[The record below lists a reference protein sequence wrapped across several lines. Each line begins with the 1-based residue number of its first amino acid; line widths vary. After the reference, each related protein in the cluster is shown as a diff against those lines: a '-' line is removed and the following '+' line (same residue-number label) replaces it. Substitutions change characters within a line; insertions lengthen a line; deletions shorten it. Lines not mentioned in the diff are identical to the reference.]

1 MRRYWANSG
10 DSFKVFDFTD
20 YKIIILLRYGN
31 MPATFVILGMF
42 SKEEQDF
49 IKYWEENRG
58 KQKKFFKQIAIG
70 LPFGVLFA
78 AAMFL
83 NFTSGWDK
91 RVEAITKTYPSF
103 KSLILVLLIALLA
116 IVVFI
121 SVFSVK
127 VKWEK
132 HEQRYRELLSRSESE
147 SKSQS

>member
-1 MRRYWANSG
+1 
-10 DSFKVFDFTD
+10 
-20 YKIIILLRYGN
+20 
-31 MPATFVILGMF
+31 MF

-49 IKYWEENRG
+49 INYWEKNRG
-58 KQKKFFKQIAIG
+58 KQKKFFKQLAIG

-78 AAMFL
+78 VAMFL

-91 RVEAITKTYPSF
+91 RVESLTKTYPSF
-103 KSLILVLLIALLA
+103 KSLILVLIFAILA

-132 HEQRYRELLSRSESE
+132 YEQRYRELLSRSETE
-147 SKSQS
+147 SKSQP

>member
-1 MRRYWANSG
+1 
-10 DSFKVFDFTD
+10 
-20 YKIIILLRYGN
+20 
-31 MPATFVILGMF
+31 MF
-42 SKEEQDF
+42 SKEEQNF

-58 KQKKFFKQIAIG
+58 KQKKFFKQLAIG

-78 AAMFL
+78 VAMFL

-91 RVEAITKTYPSF
+91 RVESITKTYPSV
-103 KSLILVLLIALLA
+103 KSLILVLIIAILA

-132 HEQRYRELLSRSESE
+132 YEQRYRELLSRSETE
-147 SKSQS
+147 SKSQP

>member
-1 MRRYWANSG
+1 MASCCYS
-10 DSFKVFDFTD
+10 
-20 YKIIILLRYGN
+20 
-31 MPATFVILGMF
+31 FVILLMF

-49 IKYWEENRG
+49 IKYWEENRN
-58 KQKKFFKQIAIG
+58 KQKRFFKQIAIG

-78 AAMFL
+78 VAMFL

-91 RVEAITKTYPSF
+91 RVVSITKTYPSF
-103 KSLILVLLIALLA
+103 KSLILVLIIALLA

-132 HEQRYRELLSRSESE
+132 HEQRYRELLSRSKTDLRSE
-147 SKSQS
+147 SQS

>member
-1 MRRYWANSG
+1 
-10 DSFKVFDFTD
+10 
-20 YKIIILLRYGN
+20 
-31 MPATFVILGMF
+31 MF

-49 IKYWEENRG
+49 INYWEKNRG
-58 KQKKFFKQIAIG
+58 KQKKFFKQLAIG

-78 AAMFL
+78 VAMFL

-91 RVEAITKTYPSF
+91 RVESITKTYPSV
-103 KSLILVLLIALLA
+103 KSLILVLIFAILA

-132 HEQRYRELLSRSESE
+132 YEQRYRELLSRSETE
-147 SKSQS
+147 SKSQP

>member
-1 MRRYWANSG
+1 
-10 DSFKVFDFTD
+10 
-20 YKIIILLRYGN
+20 
-31 MPATFVILGMF
+31 MF
-42 SKEEQDF
+42 SKKEEDF
-49 IKYWEENRG
+49 IKYWEENRL

-78 AAMFL
+78 VAMFV

-91 RVEAITKTYPSF
+91 RVTSITKTYPSF
-103 KSLILVLLIALLA
+103 KSLILVLIIAVLA

-132 HEQRYRELLSRSESE
+132 YEQRYRELKARSEPPAKPE
-147 SKSQS
+147 SQSQT

>member
-1 MRRYWANSG
+1 
-10 DSFKVFDFTD
+10 
-20 YKIIILLRYGN
+20 
-31 MPATFVILGMF
+31 MF

-49 IKYWEENRG
+49 INYWEKNRG
-58 KQKKFFKQIAIG
+58 KQKKFFKQLAIG

-78 AAMFL
+78 VAMFL

-91 RVEAITKTYPSF
+91 RVESITKTYPSI
-103 KSLILVLLIALLA
+103 KSLILVLIIAVLA

-132 HEQRYRELLSRSESE
+132 YEQRYRELLNRSETE
-147 SKSQS
+147 SKSQP

>member
-1 MRRYWANSG
+1 
-10 DSFKVFDFTD
+10 
-20 YKIIILLRYGN
+20 
-31 MPATFVILGMF
+31 MF

-49 IKYWEENRG
+49 IKYWEENRD

-78 AAMFL
+78 VAMFL
-83 NFTSGWDK
+83 NFSSGWDK
-91 RVEAITKTYPSF
+91 RVTTITKTYPGF
-103 KSLILVLLIALLA
+103 KSLVLILIIAVLA

-132 HEQRYRELLSRSESE
+132 YEQRYRELLSRDKSA

>member
-1 MRRYWANSG
+1 
-10 DSFKVFDFTD
+10 
-20 YKIIILLRYGN
+20 
-31 MPATFVILGMF
+31 MF

-49 IKYWEENRG
+49 IKYWEENRL
-58 KQKKFFKQIAIG
+58 KQKRFFKQFAIG

-78 AAMFL
+78 VAMFL

-91 RVEAITKTYPSF
+91 RVTSIIQTYPSY
-103 KSLILVLLIALLA
+103 KSLILVLIIAILA

-132 HEQRYRELLSRSESE
+132 YEQRYRELLSRKE
-147 SKSQS
+147 SKPESQP

>member
-1 MRRYWANSG
+1 
-10 DSFKVFDFTD
+10 
-20 YKIIILLRYGN
+20 
-31 MPATFVILGMF
+31 MF

-49 IKYWEENRG
+49 INYWEANRH
-58 KQKKFFKQIAIG
+58 KQKRFLKQIAIG

-78 AAMFL
+78 AAMFI

-91 RVEAITKTYPSF
+91 RVETITKTYPSF
-103 KSLILVLLIALLA
+103 KSLVLILLIAILA

-132 HEQRYRELLSRSESE
+132 HEQRYRELLSRSDKEQE
-147 SKSQS
+147 PIH